1 MWEEIVKL
9 AMSNGLWAVLF
20 LGLLVYQLKD
30 SKSREQKYQDTIT
43 ILGEKLQVVEEI
55 KRDIVVIMNSLEKKK
70 TTKSKA
76 VKKDEKN

>member
-30 SKSREQKYQDTIT
+30 SKLREQKYQDTIT